1 MNSFDNDFFLNCKE
15 CILENPRSF
24 YGSFSLGPFQNSQSL
39 TIANSLRR
47 TLLTE
52 IDGIAITHVQIE
64 GVPHEYSTLEGVRE
78 SVLDIF
84 LNLKSLVFKTSRE
97 FTKPLYGYLCV
108 RGPGIVRVSD
118 FKLPSCIQSVDP
130 DQYVATL
137 NENGELCLKIVFM
150 NSRMFLKNKEKHFH
164 DPKLHTTKIL
174 EIDPIF
180 SPICKVNYSI
190 ENLPQRID
198 PFFRQQQIVH
208 IELWTNG
215 SLHPRQALKRSIL
228 FLKNMFEKFEEMEKV
243 LSHMN
248 REFFESEET
257 ILKILKSFEN
267 DFRFYGG
274 KNIESLS
281 FPMLFQKGDFSKHTE
296 HLKNEN
302 FISKNQEPTNR
313 FQQVSFSK
321 REIKAFNQ
329 KSFLDSS
336 IDILGLPYR
345 VSEALFQNNILTIND
360 LKQFS
365 RKEIAK
371 FPGIGNFAMCLI
383 EKKLKIYNGTFKN

>member
-1 MNSFDNDFFLNCKE
+1 MTSSDNHFFLNCKE

-24 YGSFSLGPFQNSQSL
+24 YGSFSLGPFQKSQSL
-39 TIANSLRR
+39 TVANSLRR

-52 IDGIAITHVQIE
+52 IDGIAITHVEIE

-84 LNLKSLVFKTSRE
+84 LNLKNLVFQTSRE
-97 FTKPLYGYLCV
+97 LTQPLYGYLSV
-108 RGPGIVRVSD
+108 RGPGIIRVSD
-118 FKLPSCIQSVDP
+118 FKLPSQIQYVDP

-137 NENGELCLKIVFM
+137 NENGKLCVKIVFM
-150 NSRMFLKNKEKHFH
+150 NVSLFLKNKEKNVH

-174 EIDPIF
+174 EIDPVF

-198 PFFRQQQIVH
+198 PFSGQQQIVH

-215 SLHPRQALKRSIL
+215 SLHPRQALKRAIF

-243 LSHMN
+243 FSHMN

-257 ILKILKSFEN
+257 ILKILKSFET

-274 KNIESLS
+274 KKRHPLS
-281 FPMLFQKGDFSKHTE
+281 SPLRFKKDVFSKHSK
-296 HLKNEN
+296 HGKKEN
-302 FISKNQEPTNR
+302 FNFPDHERINHSQLGSSSTRGVKTLNQ
-313 FQQVSFSK
+313 
-321 REIKAFNQ
+321 KAFLNC
-329 KSFLDSS
+329 S
-336 IDILGLPYR
+336 IDILCLPSR
-345 VSEALFQNNILTIND
+345 VSEALLQNNIFTIGDLT
-360 LKQFS
+360 QFS

-383 EKKLKIYNGTFKN
+383 EKKLKFYDQTF